1 MVLTTQSTLQSI
13 QSFFKLFHQSIIL
26 ANTQWG
32 QISWSGLSSGVNIF
46 SWFFSSSVD
55 SLFLHF
61 PQFWEKTMNVR
72 HLIRTQTFL
81 YLWWLSLFFCLF
93 PPGLSEVKCQLGVMT
108 WAAPAQTLSQETDNL
123 PRAAAS
129 WAEAERPKWEKPQTL
144 NILSTTNFKF

>member
-1 MVLTTQSTLQSI
+1 M
-13 QSFFKLFHQSIIL
+13 
-26 ANTQWG
+26 
-32 QISWSGLSSGVNIF
+32 
-46 SWFFSSSVD
+46 
-55 SLFLHF
+55 
-61 PQFWEKTMNVR
+61 KTMNVR

-81 YLWWLSLFFCLF
+81 LFVIIRTVFFLF

-108 WAAPAQTLSQETDNL
+108 WAARAQTLSQETDNL